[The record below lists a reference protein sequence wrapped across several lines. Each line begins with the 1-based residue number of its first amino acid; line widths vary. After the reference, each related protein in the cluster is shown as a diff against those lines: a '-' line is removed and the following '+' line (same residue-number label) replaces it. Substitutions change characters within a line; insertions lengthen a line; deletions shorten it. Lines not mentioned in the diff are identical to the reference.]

1 MLNTTSIAM
10 PRELT
15 TTQKATSWSSFP
27 VSAKDG
33 DWMLNGHRELQDRN
47 D

>member
-15 TTQKATSWSSFP
+15 TTQKAAVEFFSS
-27 VSAKDG
+27 VCKRWRLDA
-33 DWMLNGHRELQDRN
+33 
-47 D
+47 